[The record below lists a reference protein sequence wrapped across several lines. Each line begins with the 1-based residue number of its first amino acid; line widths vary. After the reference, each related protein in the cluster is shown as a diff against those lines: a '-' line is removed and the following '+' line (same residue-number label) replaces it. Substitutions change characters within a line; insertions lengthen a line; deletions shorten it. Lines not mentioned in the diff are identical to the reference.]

1 MAKKS
6 IITLQDRIQ
15 SLQPYFLSIE
25 VKESL
30 YIVKVL
36 LPNKWSA
43 YNREDE
49 VIKVVKSDTDKNTWF
64 YYAEIKDVELND
76 IFDLIEETIATNES
90 VTKKIA
96 LMKTKMEELKDLF
109 QNESLER
116 LETLEFMFK
125 NVKKTKVKSAE
136 KKTKRASSKLV
147 DVPYKQVESSK
158 DEIDVEDITRGRLVE
173 SHIEIKDDPTIIYG
187 SDIDNIDL

>member
-147 DVPYKQVESSK
+147 DLPYKQVESSK

>member
-147 DVPYKQVESSK
+147 DVPYKQVESPK